1 MSSRPDNAFLRTV
14 DQQGWFLAEPPGRN
28 QEARRVRTGDAPGHY
43 TRSAGLPTLAEV
55 EDRAMDANTPDGDL
69 TGQHID
75 LAMMDLLRAHVP
87 LSLLI
92 DLAYP
97 DGPQSHEILAAE
109 SA

>member
-1 MSSRPDNAFLRTV
+1 
-14 DQQGWFLAEPPGRN
+14 
-28 QEARRVRTGDAPGHY
+28 
-43 TRSAGLPTLAEV
+43 
-55 EDRAMDANTPDGDL
+55 MDATTPDGDL
-69 TGQHID
+69 QGHEID

-97 DGPQSHEILAAE
+97 EGPRSSEILAAE

>member
-1 MSSRPDNAFLRTV
+1 
-14 DQQGWFLAEPPGRN
+14 
-28 QEARRVRTGDAPGHY
+28 
-43 TRSAGLPTLAEV
+43 
-55 EDRAMDANTPDGDL
+55 MDAQTPDGDL
-69 TGQHID
+69 QGHEID

-97 DGPQSHEILAAE
+97 EGPRSREILAAE